1 MILEVVES
9 GFDALADHGRNV
21 GEVNLGKKGVFEV
34 GVVEGFMRSKNLN
47 VEVDRVVVVE
57 EGEGLVE
64 DEFSG
69 REEESRILGDEGF
82 WAHGDSKS
90 FLVVNGLVLEVGF
103 VGE

>member
-21 GEVNLGKKGVFEV
+21 GEVILGKKGVFEV
-34 GVVEGFMRSKNLN
+34 SVVEGFMRSKYLN

-57 EGEGLVE
+57 EGERLVE

-69 REEESRILGDEGF
+69 REEEAGILGDEGF
-82 WAHGDSKS
+82 
-90 FLVVNGLVLEVGF
+90 
-103 VGE
+103 